1 MRKNVE
7 IMMSSN
13 TNEIVKESFESIIQI
28 YKELMEYSTKNNAEL
43 MNCDINKITIN
54 RGGSYIESPTW

>member
-7 IMMSSN
+7 IMMSSD